1 MFCFVFFLSLCPPF
15 LFLGLGLVL
24 VLGLGLVLGLALG
37 LGLGFKPSSPI
48 VRELVLSLT
57 RLSFPLVRFTH
68 STSSRRRRLRGFE
81 FVFAHVLNGLQLT
94 RKTADQ
100 A

>member
-1 MFCFVFFLSLCPPF
+1 MGFFFLSLCPPF
-15 LFLGLGLVL
+15 LF
-24 VLGLGLVLGLALG
+24 LGLGLVLGLALG

-68 STSSRRRRLRGFE
+68 STSSRRRKRLRGFE